1 MVVLPSV
8 FLLLLFRMALEMAQN
23 VSTAISKYVKGCY
36 DCATQRLLL
45 LLLFRLA
52 PQQSAS
58 KTKSEVAMSMSK
70 ACCTSVQPSM
80 SVSLFHCDFTAIIR
94 INLLVLERRGGGGVP
109 VSV

>member
-1 MVVLPSV
+1 MSLQRSASMSKVAMIVLPSV
-8 FLLLLFRMALEMAQN
+8 FLLLLFRMALEMSQN

-36 DCATQRLLL
+36 DCATQCFL

-80 SVSLFHCDFTAIIR
+80 SMSLFHCDFTAPEQS
-94 INLLVLERRGGGGVP
+94 LLY
-109 VSV
+109 

>member
-1 MVVLPSV
+1 MVVLPRV
-8 FLLLLFRMALEMAQN
+8 FLLLAQN

-45 LLLFRLA
+45 LLFRLA

-58 KTKSEVAMSMSK
+58 KTKSKVAMSMSK